1 MWKLLCSRSADPVNA
16 TLEQLTSLPP
26 ALLITAECD
35 VLRDEGEAYARRLME
50 AGVLV
55 TAMRYLGTIHA
66 FITLNR
72 LAHTPAARSA
82 IVKAGGAL
90 KNALELAEIS

>member
-1 MWKLLCSRSADPVNA
+1 VNA